1 MALWNGT
8 FSLSSTTLYQ
18 YNNSPGTGGLNITHP
33 DTSGFFGINFNSNN
47 GANTLYPYG
56 LQCGSAYFQFQW
68 PGGAQALSRH
78 VGIRAV
84 ASGINADIAMQ
95 PNNNTINLQLT
106 QQSGTAMLYNSAL
119 GSFVLIG
126 KESISLNKEIRLT
139 QGVMQPLTVGGVAGF
154 APMGATANNLYPR
167 WSNFSGAST
176 KYYHMP
182 VIPTAG
188 NGATAGTGFSYSA
201 NTGDLFTQITDVTIG
216 NTSSE
221 TSIISGTIIGSKDL
235 VASTNTINPHF
246 VVGKRYRFTSQ
257 GTLSTKNGSTGTVQ
271 IKVKIGGTII
281 GQSNAV
287 SIDHN
292 MTNAHFSIDFT
303 FTVRS
308 VGASGVMMCN
318 GFFNHTDADMT
329 NPESIIISNV
339 ANTINTTANRTLD
352 VTYQWATANVDNT
365 ITILEASLEQIN
377 PTERSLGIN
386 INNTIATIKTT

>member
-1 MALWNGT
+1 
-8 FSLSSTTLYQ
+8 
-18 YNNSPGTGGLNITHP
+18 
-33 DTSGFFGINFNSNN
+33 
-47 GANTLYPYG
+47 
-56 LQCGSAYFQFQW
+56 
-68 PGGAQALSRH
+68 
-78 VGIRAV
+78 
-84 ASGINADIAMQ
+84 
-95 PNNNTINLQLT
+95 
-106 QQSGTAMLYNSAL
+106 
-119 GSFVLIG
+119 
-126 KESISLNKEIRLT
+126 
-139 QGVMQPLTVGGVAGF
+139 
-154 APMGATANNLYPR
+154 MGATANNLYPR
-167 WSNFSGAST
+167 WSNYAGNTSS
-176 KYYHMP
+176 YYHMP

-257 GTLSTKNGSTGTVQ
+257 GSLSTKSGPTGTVQ

-281 GQSNAV
+281 AQSNAV
-287 SIDHN
+287 SMDKS
-292 MTNAHFSIDFT
+292 MTDAHFSIDFI

-318 GFFNHTDADMT
+318 GLFDHVDVDMGS
-329 NPESIIISNV
+329 PESIRIKNVTGATIS
-339 ANTINTTANRTLD
+339 TTANRTLD
-352 VTYQWATANVDNT
+352 VTYQWGTADVSNT